1 MKLGFFF
8 LEQQSKKISMRASL
22 ITSLFWTSACEL
34 MQLLKKG
41 IVSSFVCSA
50 TNRTVYSRYSN
61 YYLKCWNLL
70 NHIFNLHI
78 HLKREIESSYEG
90 HSINV
95 WYIEASRKYGWL
107 VDACKIL
114 RMLNTPRFYSLWQY
128 PILLKFGLYLCRAIG
143 VPVDLI

>member
-1 MKLGFFF
+1 MKLGCFF
-8 LEQQSKKISMRASL
+8 LEQQSKKISIRASL

-34 MQLLKKG
+34 MQILKKG

-50 TNRTVYSRYSN
+50 TNRIVYSRYSN

-78 HLKREIESSYEG
+78 HIEREIESSYEG

-107 VDACKIL
+107 VDAFKIL

-128 PILLKFGLYLCRAIG
+128 PILLKFGRYVEQLVYR
-143 VPVDLI
+143 